1 MCHTTWT
8 KGVTSIVAA
17 VETEVDR
24 ADEMELG
31 AYHAAM
37 DGSRGFLLHEAL
49 RRVMASV
56 TRGNE
61 YVQSM
66 QPWVLAKSPG
76 TRTALETTLGTLH
89 RSLARQAVMLYP
101 FVPTKAQELWQQLGA
116 LGRIEDQRFAT
127 LMKLDAT
134 GWRVRRGAPLFPK
147 PATAS

>member
-1 MCHTTWT
+1 M
-8 KGVTSIVAA
+8 
-17 VETEVDR
+17 ETEVDR
-24 ADEMELG
+24 ADEADLQ
-31 AYHAAM
+31 AYHSAM

-49 RRVMASV
+49 RRAMASV

-66 QPWVLAKSPG
+66 QPWVLAKSPD
-76 TRTALETTLGTLH
+76 TRTMLETTLGTLM
-89 RSLARQAVMLYP
+89 RSLARQAVMLFP

-116 LGRIEDQRFAT
+116 PRRIEDQRITT

-134 GWRVRRGAPLFPK
+134 GWRVRKGAPLFPK